1 MPQFRTLFGTR
12 GQRRDRF
19 LFRLVFKLLFLALR
33 LFRFTIPVRFT
44 PDLVEHFFKPCKG
57 SFRGS
62 PYDAPHP
69 PPIHLGNATICEQ
82 FQNFISHTIVD
93 WVSAGVLAVWGRVG
107 EVGSPHLVFPLTI
120 EPSKPRLCHD
130 ERFLNLWIRDL
141 PFKLDHLL
149 DLPRYVLPGHF
160 QTSFDDRSGYQHVLL
175 HPSARTY
182 FGFQWNDVYFVFC
195 TFPFECKASAC
206 IYHNLGLAVT
216 SAARSRGIPVS
227 QYIDDRHVGQLFH
240 SPAESSVP
248 PSRLLTEAAA
258 CIMCYLLLEA
268 CYFIGIGKSQWF
280 VSLVYSAIF
289 CVRPSFCRMIRSS
302 SLKL

>member
-1 MPQFRTLFGTR
+1 MYFSITISSSSLTLRGGFFVPQFRTLFGTR

-19 LFRLVFKLLFLALR
+19 LFRLVFKLLFLAIR
-33 LFRFTIPVRFT
+33 LFRLSIPVRFT

-182 FGFQWNDVYFVFC
+182 FGFQWNDVYIRVLHFSFRMESKRLHLSQ
-195 TFPFECKASAC
+195 F
-206 IYHNLGLAVT
+206 
-216 SAARSRGIPVS
+216 RSR
-227 QYIDDRHVGQLFH
+227 RHKC
-240 SPAESSVP
+240 SSLTWGSCVP
-248 PSRLLTEAAA
+248 IYR
-258 CIMCYLLLEA
+258 
-268 CYFIGIGKSQWF
+268 
-280 VSLVYSAIF
+280 
-289 CVRPSFCRMIRSS
+289 RPSCWSVVPFPCRIQCTS
-302 SLKL
+302 